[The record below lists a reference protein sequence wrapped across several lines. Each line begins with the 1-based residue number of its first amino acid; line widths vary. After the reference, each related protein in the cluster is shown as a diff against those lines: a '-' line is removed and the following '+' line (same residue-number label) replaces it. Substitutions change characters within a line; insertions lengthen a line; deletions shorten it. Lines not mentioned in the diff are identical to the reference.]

1 TSNTEQDITEVEEKF
16 NYKVGNTL
24 VETLNDFGVNCS
36 YVDTKVGPTFKRV
49 KIKLKKGVS
58 FKKVQGLGSDL
69 VQQLGE
75 ELGFENPPM
84 ISVVPGAVVFDIPR
98 LERQIAHFSDYVDL
112 TSEIDIN
119 RIVIPGGVDVDG
131 KYIEI
136 SLCDSNVYHTLGG
149 GMTGGGKSQFEK
161 AMVLYLALRY
171 PPSLVKLALSDVKLV
186 SLTCFNGL
194 PHLIVPVAEDAANTL
209 QIFDYLVAEQEL
221 RYEEFKRVGV
231 ENIKEYNQMFPDC
244 PMPRIVSVTDE
255 CFDLLSD
262 STYKDSIEMNLMK
275 LLAKAGAAGINIF
288 LFTQRPDKD
297 VIKPLIRSNCSGKV
311 AFMVSRPEDS
321 GIILGNPDD
330 NRAASLLGSG
340 DMLYKSP
347 KGVMRLQGLF
357 LGTKADFGDYLNQ
370 AMSTHKD
377 TSCWDSGLEF
387 SSFSI
392 DNTSNHQTGVKNS
405 NKSTTDSLVTN
416 NQKEESSF
424 NFNLDDLTKSQIN
437 LLHSRGY
444 ELHQI
449 LQEVFNL
456 SRADGRK
463 YRRIRDIVAEFISSL
478 EDQNQD
484 DI

>member
-1 TSNTEQDITEVEEKF
+1 M
-16 NYKVGNTL
+16 
-24 VETLNDFGVNCS
+24 
-36 YVDTKVGPTFKRV
+36 
-49 KIKLKKGVS
+49 KKQW
-58 FKKVQGLGSDL
+58 F
-69 VQQLGE
+69 
-75 ELGFENPPM
+75 F
-84 ISVVPGAVVFDIPR
+84 
-98 LERQIAHFSDYVDL
+98 L
-112 TSEIDIN
+112 T
-119 RIVIPGGVDVDG
+119 
-131 KYIEI
+131 
-136 SLCDSNVYHTLGG
+136 
-149 GMTGGGKSQFEK
+149 
-161 AMVLYLALRY
+161 ALRY

-194 PHLIVPVAEDAANTL
+194 PHLIAPVAEDAANTL
-209 QIFDYLVAEQEL
+209 QIFNYLVAEQEL

-231 ENIKEYNQMFPDC
+231 ENIKEYNQMFADS

-262 STYKDSIEMNLMK
+262 STYKDSIEMDLMK

-357 LGTKADFGDYLNQ
+357 LGTKADFGDYLKQ
-370 AMSTHKD
+370 AMSIRSE
-377 TSCWDSGLEF
+377 TSCWDSGLDF
-387 SSFSI
+387 STFSI
-392 DNTSNHQTGVKNS
+392 ENTS
-405 NKSTTDSLVTN
+405 N

-424 NFNLDDLTKSQIN
+424 SINLDDVTKSQIHS
-437 LLHSRGY
+437 LYSRGY

-456 SRADGRK
+456 SRGDGRK

-478 EDQNQD
+478 EDLNKD